1 MWKCGGSMSSV
12 KGYFVQYKFIFPDA
26 IKHSSYTYQKLFR
39 AIYGYT
45 QVVFKSNG
53 KRYHY
58 HRRGVLSEVPY
69 IRSGKNCVII
79 PQTALQKL
87 TTFFRTGANPT
98 HKWEVKGNWKAV
110 YYVGEKELNL
120 TTVKESLEKQLDRM
134 YLSEGKS
141 IFDELK
147 RCDSE
152 EISESYAKHLILEAE
167 KITKQPWFNLTY
179 TSSQKLKDFKAL
191 YLKILNKYP

>member
-1 MWKCGGSMSSV
+1 MSGV
-12 KGYFVQYKFIFPDA
+12 KGYFVQYKFIFPDV
-26 IKHSSYTYQKLFR
+26 IKHSSYAYQKLFR

-53 KRYHY
+53 KRYKY
-58 HRRGVLSEVPY
+58 HRQGVLSDVPY
-69 IRSGKNCVII
+69 VRSGKNCVVI

-98 HKWEVKGNWKAV
+98 HKWHIKGNWKAV
-110 YYVGEKELNL
+110 YYVGEKDLNPI
-120 TTVKESLEKQLDRM
+120 TIKDSLEKQIDRS

-141 IFDELK
+141 LFDELK

-152 EISESYAKHLILEAE
+152 EVSESYTKHLVSEAE
-167 KITKQPWFNLTY
+167 KVTKQPWFSLVY

-191 YLKILNKYP
+191 SYKLASKFQ